1 MTTPVSTSRRDTRV
15 SFVSGESRLFGK
27 APRPKPCTPG
37 PKLLRPAES
46 SKLTRGC
53 RSLLAAAAIL
63 AASGAP
69 ADSDPL
75 TDEVRR
81 AALAREAHIEYMV
94 MVPMRDGVRLAS
106 RIYLPKKAEGPV
118 PTILW
123 RSPYN
128 FSEKMEPNPDYFDAN
143 LKFALDAVRRGY
155 AFVKQNER
163 GKFFSEGTWEVLGRP
178 RTDGRDTLTWIA
190 EQEWSN
196 GKVGTTGCSST
207 AEWIMTLASEPH
219 PAHAAAV
226 PMSPGAGIGRMGP
239 YYEQGNYYKGGVI
252 QLPMLTWLYHE
263 QNLVRPTFPADLS
276 REERIRVSRYYDLAP
291 SYPDVDWRTAFR
303 HLPLKDA
310 IVAAGGPNGIFDEMT
325 SRGPDHPDWYKGGL
339 YHDNENFH
347 VPALWVNAWYDLS
360 AAPNIELFN
369 HVRRNAS
376 DERIRDGQYLV
387 VAPTEHCHM
396 YRLRDP
402 HVVGER
408 NMGRVHFGLDDM
420 VYDFFDLHL
429 KGERNGFPD
438 RQPRVQ
444 YFAMG
449 SNEWLTAESWP
460 PAGATELKL
469 YLASGGRANSLSG
482 DGALVAEPPADSN
495 RDTFTYDPMNP
506 VPSLGGNVCCLSD
519 QVKTGSFDQR
529 PVESRQDVLV
539 YTGEPLTDD
548 LEVTGGIEVVL
559 FVSSDAR
566 DTDFTV
572 KLLDVEPDGTAWN
585 LDETIK
591 RARYREGFD
600 REVFME
606 DGAVY
611 ELRFAPLMTSN
622 VFRAG
627 HRIRLEVS
635 SSNYPRF
642 ARNLNTGGWNPAET
656 NHVIATNTVHNGAQR
671 QSYIRLTTVPR

>member
-1 MTTPVSTSRRDTRV
+1 M
-15 SFVSGESRLFGK
+15 
-27 APRPKPCTPG
+27 
-37 PKLLRPAES
+37 
-46 SKLTRGC
+46 
-53 RSLLAAAAIL
+53 
-63 AASGAP
+63 P
-69 ADSDPL
+69 ADTDPL

-81 AALAREAHIEYMV
+81 AALARESHIEYMV

-106 RIYLPKKAEGPV
+106 RIYLPKNAEPPF
-118 PTILW
+118 PTIFW

-207 AEWIMTLASEPH
+207 AEWIMALASEPH

-263 QNLVRPTFPADLS
+263 QNLVRPMFPADLS
-276 REERIRVSRYYDLAP
+276 REERIRVSKYYDLAP
-291 SYPDVDWRTAFR
+291 SYPDVDWRKAFR
-303 HLPLKDA
+303 HLPLRDS
-310 IVAAGGPNGIFDEMT
+310 IVAAGGPNGIFDEMAR
-325 SRGPDHPDWYKGGL
+325 RGPDHPDWYKGGL
-339 YHDNENFH
+339 YHDNEDFH

-360 AAPNIELFN
+360 TAPNIELFN
-369 HVRRNAS
+369 HVRHNAS
-376 DERIRDGQYLV
+376 EERIRESQYLI

-402 HVVGER
+402 HIVGAR
-408 NMGRVHFGLDDM
+408 NMGRVHFDFDDI

-429 KGERNGFPD
+429 KGASDRFPEK
-438 RQPRVQ
+438 QPRVQ

-449 SNEWLTAESWP
+449 SNEWLSTDRWP
-460 PAGATELKL
+460 PAGATRMTL
-469 YLASGGRANSLSG
+469 YLTSGGRANSLFG
-482 DGALVAEPPADSN
+482 DGLLAARPPDARN
-495 RDTFTYDPMNP
+495 LDTFVYDPMNP

-539 YTGEPLTDD
+539 YTSEPLPED
-548 LEVTGGIEVVL
+548 LEVTGGIDIVL

-606 DGAVY
+606 NGEVY

-622 VFRAG
+622 LFRAG

-642 ARNLNTGGWNPAET
+642 ARNLNTGGWNPDET
-656 NHVIATNTVHNGAQR
+656 EYVVARNAVHHGPER
-671 QSYIRLTTVPR
+671 TSYVRLTTLQRR

>member
-1 MTTPVSTSRRDTRV
+1 MPRV
-15 SFVSGESRLFGK
+15 SIKR
-27 APRPKPCTPG
+27 
-37 PKLLRPAES
+37 LLRFKRTG
-46 SKLTRGC
+46 SKGAC
-53 RSLLAAAAIL
+53 RSLIAAAAAVL
-63 AASGAP
+63 AASGVP
-69 ADSDPL
+69 ADTDPL

-81 AALAREAHIEYMV
+81 AALARESHIEYMV

-106 RIYLPKKAEGPV
+106 RIYLPKNAEPPF
-118 PTILW
+118 PTIFW

-207 AEWIMTLASEPH
+207 AEWIMALASEPH

-263 QNLVRPTFPADLS
+263 QNLVRPMFPADLS
-276 REERIRVSRYYDLAP
+276 REERIRVSKYHDLAP
-291 SYPDVDWRTAFR
+291 SYPEVDWRKAFR
-303 HLPLKDA
+303 HLPLRDS
-310 IVAAGGPNGIFDEMT
+310 IVAAGGPNGIFNEMAG
-325 SRGPDHPDWYKGGL
+325 RGPDHPDWYKGGL
-339 YHDNENFH
+339 YHDNEDFH

-360 AAPNIELFN
+360 TAPNIELFN
-369 HVRRNAS
+369 HVRHNAS
-376 DERIRDGQYLV
+376 EERIRESQYLI

-402 HVVGER
+402 HIVGAR
-408 NMGRVHFGLDDM
+408 NMGRVHFDFDDI

-429 KGERNGFPD
+429 KGASDRFPEH
-438 RQPRVQ
+438 QSRVQ

-449 SNEWLTAESWP
+449 SNEWLSTDRWP
-460 PAGATELKL
+460 PAGASQMTL
-469 YLASGGRANSLSG
+469 YLTSGGHANSLFG
-482 DGALVAEPPADSN
+482 DGLLAAQPPDE
-495 RDTFTYDPMNP
+495 RKLDTFVYDPMNP

-539 YTGEPLTDD
+539 YTSEPLPED
-548 LEVTGGIEVVL
+548 LEVTGGIDIVL

-572 KLLDVEPDGTAWN
+572 KLLDLQPDGTAWN

-591 RARYREGFD
+591 RARYRAGFD

-606 DGAVY
+606 SGEVY

-642 ARNLNTGGWNPAET
+642 ARNLNTGGWNPDET
-656 NHVIATNTVHNGAQR
+656 DYVVANNGVHHGPER

>member
-1 MTTPVSTSRRDTRV
+1 MPKRFPRLTPR
-15 SFVSGESRLFGK
+15 
-27 APRPKPCTPG
+27 TPG
-37 PKLLRPAES
+37 TDRFFRP
-46 SKLTRGC
+46 
-53 RSLLAAAAIL
+53 LLACAAL
-63 AASGAP
+63 LTAAGAP
-69 ADSDPL
+69 ANSDPL

-81 AALAREAHIEYMV
+81 AALAREANIEYMV

-106 RIYLPKKAEGPV
+106 RIYLPKNAEGPF

-128 FSEKMEPNPDYFDAN
+128 FSEKMVPNPDYFDAN
-143 LKFALDAVRRGY
+143 LKFALDAIRRGY

-196 GKVGTTGCSST
+196 GKVGTIGCSST
-207 AEWIMTLASEPH
+207 AEWIMALASEPH

-252 QLPMLTWLYHE
+252 QLPMLTWLYRE
-263 QNLVRPTFPADLS
+263 QNLVRPMFPADLS
-276 REERIRVSRYYDLAP
+276 RQERIRVSKYYDLAP
-291 SYPDVDWRTAFR
+291 SWPEVDWRTAFR
-303 HLPLKDA
+303 HVPLKDS
-310 IVAAGGPNGIFDEMT
+310 IVAAGGPNGIFDEMAR
-325 SRGPDHPDWYKGGL
+325 RGPDHPDWYKGGL
-339 YHDNENFH
+339 YHDDEDFH

-360 AAPNIELFN
+360 TAPNIELFN
-369 HVRRNAS
+369 HVRHNAS
-376 DERIRDGQYLV
+376 EKRVRDSQYLI

-402 HVVGER
+402 HIVGAR
-408 NMGRVHFGLDDM
+408 NMGRVHFGLDDI

-429 KGERNGFPD
+429 KGERNGF
-438 RQPRVQ
+438 RERRPRVQ

-449 SNEWLTAESWP
+449 SNEWRTAETWP
-460 PAGATELKL
+460 PEGAAKLKL
-469 YLASGGRANSLSG
+469 HLASGGRANSLFG
-482 DGALVAEPPADSN
+482 DGALVAKPPAESN
-495 RDTFTYDPMNP
+495 SDTFTYDPMNP
-506 VPSLGGNVCCLSD
+506 VPSLGGNVCCLDD
-519 QVKTGSFDQR
+519 QVETGSFDQR
-529 PVESRQDVLV
+529 PIESRQDVLV
-539 YTGEPLTDD
+539 YTSEPLADD
-548 LEVTGGIEVVL
+548 LEVTGGIDLVL
-559 FVSSDAR
+559 FVSSDVR

-572 KLLDVEPDGTAWN
+572 KLVDVEPDGTAWN

-591 RARYREGFD
+591 RARYREGYD

-606 DGAVY
+606 SGAVY
-611 ELRFAPLMTSN
+611 QLRIAPLMTSN
-622 VFRAG
+622 LFRAG

-642 ARNLNTGGWNPAET
+642 ARNLNTGGWNPDET
-656 NHVIATNTVHNGAQR
+656 EHVVATNSVHHGPESP
-671 QSYIRLTTVPR
+671 SYMLLTTVKRR